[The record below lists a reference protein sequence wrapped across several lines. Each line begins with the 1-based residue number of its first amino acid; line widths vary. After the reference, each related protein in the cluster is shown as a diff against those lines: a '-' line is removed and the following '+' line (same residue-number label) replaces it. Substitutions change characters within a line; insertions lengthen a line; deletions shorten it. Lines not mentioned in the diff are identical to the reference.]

1 MTLPTSRATRNETH
15 ASNLA
20 YALRNLMDAQG
31 MDDQPSH
38 IFGAWNDALKAL
50 RAYSIDNPAFR

>member
-1 MTLPTSRATRNETH
+1 MTLPTSRSVRNEEH
-15 ASNLA
+15 AARLA

-38 IFGAWNDALKAL
+38 IFGAWNDALVAL
-50 RAYSIDNPAFR
+50 RNYSIDNPAFR